1 MISAS
6 WSTDNAFFSVAVDPR
21 FKSQA
26 GQIDSVL
33 PTARHSCDI
42 SSKKAVL
49 LWRNDTETGSANM
62 LHALACY
69 SEYTMEDVI

>member
-1 MISAS
+1 MIPAS
-6 WSTDNAFFSVAVDPR
+6 WSSDNAFLSVAVDPR

-49 LWRNDTETGSANM
+49 LWLNDTETGSAN
-62 LHALACY
+62 LLQAWAYY
-69 SEYTMEDVI
+69 SEYTMKDMI